1 MSSATT
7 AKPALRDRLADRWER
22 AKPVALALIGG
33 LIAGP
38 ILTGMLGFQ
47 TRTSTA
53 EAAMRASVVEQQAMF
68 CNERARATLPAGTT
82 RLDWNRGYD
91 LAKQWAA
98 MPGAAA
104 GAAVDPDVQQACA
117 RRLSS

>member
-1 MSSATT
+1 MSSTTT
-7 AKPALRDRLADRWER
+7 AKATLRDRLADRWDR
-22 AKPVALALIGG
+22 VKPVALGVVGG

-68 CNERARATLPAGTT
+68 CNERARATLPAGTA

-104 GAAVDPDVQQACA
+104 GAAFDPDVQQACA